1 MEKLYEKIGKDRIR
15 VLVAKFYDI
24 LFKDST
30 IKICL

>member
-24 LFKDST
+24 LLWT
-30 IKICL
+30 RQ